1 MLLGIKGS
9 DPLFYIQAIIV
20 SLIGSGKIHFTTN
33 NPWFMRLIHLT
44 DPHLSSL
51 DGQSFIGLR
60 GKRRSGY
67 LSWYRKRR
75 FVHRP
80 EILERLTRAVMA
92 EAPDQLLVTGD
103 LVHIGLESEMI
114 EAAGW
119 LRRLGPPEKVMLI
132 PGNHD
137 NYARDSLPAMYRHW
151 GDYLPPR
158 GEHYTDGY
166 PVIRERENVALIGVN
181 TSCVTQIFS
190 AAGELGRDQQSRL
203 ARALFREPGDRR
215 FRCLLIHHPPQ
226 PGMTKRRKALRDSSR
241 LDSII
246 RQTPPDL
253 ALYGHIHRNREH
265 RLDDTRIYCTASA
278 SSAEDAS
285 YRVFD
290 LETDERGWNCSM
302 RLMTLND
309 STGSAG
315 EFTGTEKSAWR
326 ISFSGGE
333 TRASTGQQQ
342 PPPTAPAPGSG
353 S

>member
-1 MLLGIKGS
+1 MTGFASLMHYAGQS
-9 DPLFYIQAIIV
+9 IIV
-20 SLIGSGKIHFTTN
+20 SLINSGKTCEPILRE
-33 NPWFMRLIHLT
+33 FMRLIHLT

-51 DGQSFIGLR
+51 ESQKFLRLR

-67 LSWYRKRR
+67 LSWLKNRR

-80 EILERLTRAVMA
+80 EILEELIRSVHSHQ
-92 EAPDQLLVTGD
+92 PDMIALTGD
-103 LVHIGLESEMI
+103 LVHIGLEEEMI
-114 EAAGW
+114 EAADW
-119 LRRLGPPEKVMLI
+119 LRRLGPPEKVMFV

-137 NYARDSLPAMYRHW
+137 NYARDSLASMYRHW

-166 PVIRERENVALIGVN
+166 PVVRERNNVRLIGVN
-181 TSCVTQIFS
+181 TSCVTRIFS
-190 AAGELGRDQQSRL
+190 AAGELGHDQQSRL

-215 FRCLLIHHPPQ
+215 FQCLLIHHPPQ

-265 RLDDTRIYCTASA
+265 RFDDMRIYGTASA
-278 SSAEDAS
+278 SSVKDAS

-290 LETDERGWNCSM
+290 LEADEQGWNCSM

-309 STGSAG
+309 SNSSAG
-315 EFTGTEKSAWR
+315 EFTGSDKAAWR

-333 TRASTGQQQ
+333 TRANTGQQR
-342 PPPTAPAPGSG
+342 PPPTAPEPGSG